1 MNKKKI
7 KKKLKN
13 YILLVGATSELAS
26 NLIKKLSVKSN
37 LILLS
42 RKNIGKTNFYKN
54 KNQIYFKY
62 NGSLETKRKL
72 VNFIKKKSI
81 NVSSI
86 IHFNGLHNF
95 STIKDISLKEFR
107 KMYEINCFSFIDIV
121 KLMTSDNLSADLR
134 SIVSI
139 SSVASMSGNKGIS
152 LYSASKSSLNNIVRS
167 FALELSKKKIRVNSI
182 VLGHINL
189 GMGRETTRFLN
200 KEQIKYLENKHPLG
214 FGKAEDL
221 TNSIEFLIDSKKSR
235 WITGVN
241 FILDGGYLA

>member
-1 MNKKKI
+1 
-7 KKKLKN
+7 LKN
-13 YILLVGATSELAS
+13 YILLVGATSELANS
-26 NLIKKLSVKSN
+26 LIKKLSVKNN

-42 RKNIGKTNFYKN
+42 SKNIAKANFYKN
-54 KNQIYFKY
+54 KNQLYLKY
-62 NGSLETKRKL
+62 DRSLGAKKKL
-72 VNFIKKKSI
+72 VSLIKKKKI
-81 NVSSI
+81 NISSI
-86 IHFNGLHNF
+86 IHFSGLHSF
-95 STIKDISLKEFR
+95 LPIKNISLRDFR
-107 KMYEINCFSFIDIV
+107 KMYEVNCFSFIDIV
-121 KLMTSDNLSADLR
+121 KLMTSDNLSSNLR
-134 SIVSI
+134 SIVTI

-167 FALELSKKKIRVNSI
+167 FALELSGKKIRVNSI

-189 GMGRETTRFLN
+189 GMGKKTTKFLN
-200 KEQIKYLENKHPLG
+200 KEQMKNLENKHPLG

>member
-1 MNKKKI
+1 M
-7 KKKLKN
+7 KN
-13 YILLVGATSELAS
+13 YILLVGATSELAGS
-26 NLIKKLSVKSN
+26 LIKKLSIKNN

-42 RKNIGKTNFYKN
+42 RKNLGKTNFYKN

-62 NGSLETKRKL
+62 DGSQETKRKL

-86 IHFNGLHNF
+86 VHFSGLHSF
-95 STIKDISLKEFR
+95 SPIKDISLKEFR
-107 KMYEINCFSFIDIV
+107 KMHEINCFSFIDIV
-121 KLMTSDNLSADLR
+121 KLMTSDNLSANLR
-134 SIVSI
+134 SIVTI

-167 FALELSKKKIRVNSI
+167 FALELSGKKIRVNSI

-189 GMGRETTRFLN
+189 GMGEKITKFLN
-200 KEQIKYLENKHPLG
+200 KKQMKDLENKHPLG